1 MFITFEGGEGSGKT
15 TLIKEVEAFFKKK
28 NIKVFVTRE
37 PGGSNVSEQIR
48 KIILDNENKMS
59 PKTEALLFAASRVEH
74 LEDVIL
80 KKLNLG
86 YFVLCDR
93 YLDSSLAYQGHAR
106 GIGFEEILKINYF
119 ASQHM
124 PNYTIY
130 IDSDPKEGLKRALHR
145 GKANR
150 LDHES
155 LAFHEKVKEGYN
167 LIIKNDPKR
176 FIVVNGNG
184 DMSSLITDT
193 LNKLEEIFK

>member
-15 TLIKEVEAFFKKK
+15 SLIKEVEIFFKNK
-28 NIKVFVTRE
+28 NKKVFVTRE

-48 KIILDNENKMS
+48 SIILDNKNVMS

-74 LEDVIL
+74 LEEIIL
-80 KKLNLG
+80 KKLKEG
-86 YFVLCDR
+86 YIVLCDR
-93 YLDSSLAYQGHAR
+93 YLDSSLAYQGYAR

-119 ASQHM
+119 AAEYM

-130 IDSDPKEGLKRALHR
+130 IDSDPYEGLNRALSR

-155 LAFHEKVKEGYN
+155 LEFHQRVKKGYQ
-167 LIIKNDPKR
+167 IIIENDPDR
-176 FIVVNGNG
+176 FIVVNGHGNM
-184 DMSSLITDT
+184 DLLIEDT
-193 LNKLEEIFK
+193 LKKLEEIF